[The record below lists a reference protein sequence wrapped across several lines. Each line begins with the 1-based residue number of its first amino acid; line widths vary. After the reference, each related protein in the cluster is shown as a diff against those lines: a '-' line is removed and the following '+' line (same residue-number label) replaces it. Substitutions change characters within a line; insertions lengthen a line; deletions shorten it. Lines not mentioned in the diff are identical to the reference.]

1 MDSLMPGPPSAA
13 MQRLAFLVAL
23 TGLLTGCG
31 VQEEAQEPGV
41 RGPVVLRLWARQARQ
56 QGLPPTVVR
65 TAAVHQVDSAFQD
78 MQMVPVQIR
87 HPLRDGELWIYSP
100 TGHFHASGESDK
112 QPQVSLQGPVY
123 VTGVMRGLPVSGS
136 AATADV
142 PPGRSVIILT
152 DVRLVRGGMLMTT
165 PTAEISEGQV
175 LAHGPVSLAPG
186 APAIT
191 AVLGAIP

>member
-1 MDSLMPGPPSAA
+1 
-13 MQRLAFLVAL
+13 MQRLAFLVTLA
-23 TGLLTGCG
+23 GLLTSCG

-41 RGPVVLRLWARQARQ
+41 RGPVILRMWDRQVRQ

-78 MQMVPVQIR
+78 LRMVPVQIR

-100 TGHFHASGESDK
+100 TGHFHASGESDQ

-142 PPGRSVIILT
+142 PPGRSLIILT

-165 PTAEISEGQV
+165 PTAEISDGHV

-186 APAIT
+186 APAIA
-191 AVLGAIP
+191 AVLGAVP